1 MADSI
6 IVQDATINGKPVKLR
21 ASCDTCNESK
31 VRCSH
36 AKPRCA
42 RCERLRITC
51 VYGLSRRSHKTAPR
65 VGAASSSELGPAKD
79 FPVFTPIASDQAQ
92 SDNLSFYAMFA
103 DPSADSID
111 VWNNFDSALN
121 QTYDMGATAVGPIAS
136 LLSPESPSTASNSNQ
151 DTGDT
156 LDTEQS
162 ENGPRIDGTP
172 CSCTADLV
180 KQLQSM
186 PSSFEDQGVFLDIHL
201 SRLRDAINVSQTC
214 INCNC
219 TTRDEMSMGKILF
232 YNFQINLHISLSPAS
247 AWATHLV
254 RDILEC

>member
-6 IVQDATINGKPVKLR
+6 IVQDATIDGKPVKLR

-65 VGAASSSELGPAKD
+65 VGAISPSGPSDD
-79 FPVFTPIASDQAQ
+79 FPAFTPIPSDQAQ
-92 SDNLSFYAMFA
+92 SDSLSFYAMFA
-103 DPSADSID
+103 HPSADCID

-121 QTYDMGATAVGPIAS
+121 QTYDMSAAAVGPVAS
-136 LLSPESPSTASNSNQ
+136 LLSPESPSTASKSYQ
-151 DTGDT
+151 DSGDT
-156 LDTEQS
+156 LNTEHS
-162 ENGPRIDGTP
+162 DSGPGIDGTL
-172 CSCTADLV
+172 CSCTCTADLV

-186 PSSFEDQGVFLDIHL
+186 PSTFEDQGAFLDIHL

-219 TTRDEMSMGKILF
+219 ITRDEMSIGKIVF
-232 YNFQINLHISLSPAS
+232 YNLQISPRISILRAPC
-247 AWATHLV
+247 LGYIV
-254 RDILEC
+254 RDIIVC